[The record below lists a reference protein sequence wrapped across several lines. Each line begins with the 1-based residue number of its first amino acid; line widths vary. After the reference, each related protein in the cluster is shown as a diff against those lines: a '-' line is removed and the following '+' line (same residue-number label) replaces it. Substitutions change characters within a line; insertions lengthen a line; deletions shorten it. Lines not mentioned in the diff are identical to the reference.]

1 MLWADEKE
9 KYFPS
14 SPLQP
19 QRSFTRGLVVKSLPA
34 NVGDPGSIPGLGR
47 SHMHQRTKPLCRNYW
62 ASALEPRSPRAYS
75 PQQVKS
81 VQWKPARHN

>member
-1 MLWADEKE
+1 MLWADKKE

-34 NVGDPGSIPGLGR
+34 NVGDTGSIPGLGR
-47 SHMHQRTKPLCRNYW
+47 SPGEENGNL
-62 ASALEPRSPRAYS
+62 L
-75 PQQVKS
+75 
-81 VQWKPARHN
+81 

>member
-34 NVGDPGSIPGLGR
+34 NVGHHFLINLLHPFSLK
-47 SHMHQRTKPLCRNYW
+47 HCFLW
-62 ASALEPRSPRAYS
+62 ASKVPLYETCYWLSSFP
-75 PQQVKS
+75 
-81 VQWKPARHN
+81 H